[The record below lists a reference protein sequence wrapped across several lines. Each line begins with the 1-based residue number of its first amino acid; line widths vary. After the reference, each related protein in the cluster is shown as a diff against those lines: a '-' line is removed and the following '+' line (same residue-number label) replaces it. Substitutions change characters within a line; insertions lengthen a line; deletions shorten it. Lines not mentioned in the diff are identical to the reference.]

1 MSAPRRRLVDLPILV
16 VFAAIFA
23 WKGAY
28 GLFVREPLHGFD
40 LLGSAAPAE
49 HEAVFYCGAAV
60 VQIFVVAGLTVWIGR
75 RWGEAADRLLARAI
89 ARPRAALLA
98 LAILAAVASLT
109 IALVTTHQHTV
120 TEDEKTYLFQS
131 KLLLLHRLSIPVP
144 PEAKPFW
151 QPFIVHGRAGWT
163 GQYFW
168 AQSAFLALGLV
179 AGSPW
184 LVPPLEV
191 AGAVYF
197 TGRFVEELSRDPRAA
212 ILAAFVVASSP
223 IVVLTGATLN
233 NASLSTA
240 CVALTLWS
248 LARLAR
254 LGEPPSRAAT
264 VGLGLSTGV
273 ALHNRP
279 FDHAIILAAAAVVLV
294 VANRRDVGALA
305 RRLAPAIALSAPFLL
320 LHLALDTAITGDAT
334 HSGYSLWFAEHH
346 VMSFGFDSP
355 DHVHVPAVAF
365 AKTLATIARLL
376 FYVAGGPFVFAPVVL
391 LLVAEPSPGVFKA
404 CAWTLFAYM
413 GAYFFYAAVP
423 IYTTGPVYFDALIPV
438 VAAWV
443 ALAAVRLHA
452 TLGPLT
458 TGAHRRTVPA
468 LFAAQAVAAALV
480 FWPTALGEL
489 GVAAADSDACEAVA
503 RAVDDGT
510 PMLVFVDSGSK
521 HSSWTFWGPLPSP
534 RLDDRVLFPAESG
547 AAADSAVAARFGSGR
562 ATYLAHCV
570 DEPSPS
576 IEHFDPLTG
585 ESWPISRRAE

>member
-1 MSAPRRRLVDLPILV
+1 MVSSSASRSTASTCSGAPLPPSTRPSSI
-16 VFAAIFA
+16 A
-23 WKGAY
+23 
-28 GLFVREPLHGFD
+28 EPPSSRSSSWQASPS
-40 LLGSAAPAE
+40 GSA
-49 HEAVFYCGAAV
+49 GA
-60 VQIFVVAGLTVWIGR
+60 
-75 RWGEAADRLLARAI
+75 GEAADRLLARAI

-179 AGSPW
+179 AGSHW

-489 GVAAADSDACEAVA
+489 GVAAADSGAA
-503 RAVDDGT
+503 RRSPAPSTTARRCSSSSTAARSTLPGR
-510 PMLVFVDSGSK
+510 SGGRSR
-521 HSSWTFWGPLPSP
+521 LPVSTTAS
-534 RLDDRVLFPAESG
+534 LFPAESG